1 MKIHK
6 NQKGFGVVE
15 ILLVIVVIGL
25 IVVVGWLFMTRQNS
39 KDDTTKSN
47 STTDSSKTQG
57 VENTTNT
64 EQNSNT
70 ASTPAT
76 DTFLG
81 SGFSFSYYRDWKFA
95 VDDTSYN
102 SKTCQGACTSWGGQ
116 SQLPGVDYNVRD
128 TDNIGVTARVS
139 FNTNR
144 QSTPLSQITGD
155 KIEVGGVNAVKTVDT
170 NGGSIGGYSLNAYFD
185 KTYNNQQRR
194 YAVWVYGDPNK
205 KDTIDA
211 LFNTIVSSW
220 KWQ

>member
-1 MKIHK
+1 MKIDK
-6 NQKGFGVVE
+6 TQKGFGAVE

-25 IVVVGWLFMTRQNS
+25 IMAVGWLFMTRQSGN
-39 KDDTTKSN
+39 DNTAKSN
-47 STTDSSKTQG
+47 STTSNSKTQD
-57 VENTTNT
+57 VENTNST
-64 EQNSNT
+64 EQNGDI

-76 DTFLG
+76 DTFSW

-95 VDDTSYN
+95 VDDTSYD
-102 SKTCQGACTSWGGQ
+102 SKTCQGACASWGGQ

-128 TDNIGVTARVS
+128 TNNIGVTARVD
-139 FNTNR
+139 FNT
-144 QSTPLSQITGD
+144 SGKATPLSQIKGD
-155 KIEVGGVNAVKTVDT
+155 KIAVDGVNAVKTVDT
-170 NGGSIGGYSLNAYFD
+170 NGGNIGGYSLNAYFD

-205 KDTIDA
+205 KDTIDT